1 MLRAREAKLAR
12 RYVPRRRK
20 VVSLYVS
27 ARVRLGSRLPSGQTG
42 GAKRSINRR
51 SNFALRTRRAARL
64 IMKRLPP
71 KAVRR
76 ICKRRDCNPPGAILW
91 RGDLM
96 DLSIFIAGTAAAVV
110 LQAGI
115 LLAMYLAVRKT
126 SARVG
131 ALAEEVRTKVLP
143 TVETAQSMLVEL
155 RPKIET
161 AVANVSETTSMIR
174 AQLQRID
181 ATVSDVIDR
190 SRLQVIRAD
199 DLVTRT
205 LDKVEET

>member
-1 MLRAREAKLAR
+1 
-12 RYVPRRRK
+12 
-20 VVSLYVS
+20 
-27 ARVRLGSRLPSGQTG
+27 
-42 GAKRSINRR
+42 
-51 SNFALRTRRAARL
+51 
-64 IMKRLPP
+64 
-71 KAVRR
+71 
-76 ICKRRDCNPPGAILW
+76 
-91 RGDLM
+91 M
-96 DLSIFIAGTAAAVV
+96 DLTIFIAVTAAAVV

-115 LLAMYLAVRKT
+115 LLGMYLAVRKT
-126 SARVG
+126 SARLE

-199 DLVTRT
+199 DLVSRT
-205 LDKVEET
+205 LDKVEETTELVHQSVVSPVRQLSGLVRGVTTALEYLTQSRRRHRDVTVPQDEMFI

>member
-1 MLRAREAKLAR
+1 
-12 RYVPRRRK
+12 
-20 VVSLYVS
+20 
-27 ARVRLGSRLPSGQTG
+27 
-42 GAKRSINRR
+42 
-51 SNFALRTRRAARL
+51 
-64 IMKRLPP
+64 
-71 KAVRR
+71 
-76 ICKRRDCNPPGAILW
+76 
-91 RGDLM
+91 M
-96 DLSIFIAGTAAAVV
+96 DLSIFIAVTAAAVV

-126 SARVG
+126 SARVE
-131 ALAEEVRTKVLP
+131 ALAEELRTKVLP

-161 AVANVSETTSMIR
+161 AVANVTETTTMIR
-174 AQLQRID
+174 FQLQRID

-205 LDKVEET
+205 LDKVEETTELLHQSVVSPVRRLSGLLRGITAALEYLTQSRRRHGDVTVPQDEMFI